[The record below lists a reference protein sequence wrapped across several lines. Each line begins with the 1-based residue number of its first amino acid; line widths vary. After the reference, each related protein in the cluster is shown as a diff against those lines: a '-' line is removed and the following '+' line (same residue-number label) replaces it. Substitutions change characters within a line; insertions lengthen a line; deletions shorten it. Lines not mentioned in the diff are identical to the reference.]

1 MRAVHVLVAED
12 DDDHRFLT
20 VRALRE
26 VAEVPLE
33 IAAVSDGEQ
42 TLDYVYGR
50 GPYHDRDRPD
60 LLVLDLKM
68 PKMDGFG
75 VLERLKGDPTTA
87 SMPIV
92 VLSSSNHT
100 GDIDGAYDLGT
111 NAYMTKPTS
120 ASGFREHL
128 RCLASYWAGCT
139 KLPSP
144 PSSGSSSL

>member
-1 MRAVHVLVAED
+1 MRTVHVLVAED
-12 DDDHRFLT
+12 DEDHRFLT

-26 VAEVPLE
+26 VTDVPLE

-50 GPYHDRDRPD
+50 GPFRDRDRPD

-68 PKMDGFG
+68 PKVDGFS
-75 VLERLKGDPTTA
+75 VLERLKGDPATA
-87 SMPIV
+87 TMPIV
-92 VLSSSNHT
+92 VLTSSNS
-100 GDIDGAYDLGT
+100 GDDIDSAYSLGT

-128 RCLASYWAGCT
+128 RCLASYWTSCT
-139 KLPSP
+139 KLPTP
-144 PSSGSSSL
+144 T